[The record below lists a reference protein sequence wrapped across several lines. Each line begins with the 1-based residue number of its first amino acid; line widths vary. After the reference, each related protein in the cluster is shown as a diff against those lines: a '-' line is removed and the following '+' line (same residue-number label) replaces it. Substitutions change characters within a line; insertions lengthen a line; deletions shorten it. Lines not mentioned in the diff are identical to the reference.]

1 MYITSKQ
8 TFSTYTIVVILIADV
23 FYRMGFLDRDVVVLS
38 GVHWVW
44 TEALQY
50 SEESMGM
57 VHASLSRVGDGMQ
70 VTQETR

>member
-1 MYITSKQ
+1 
-8 TFSTYTIVVILIADV
+8 
-23 FYRMGFLDRDVVVLS
+23 MGFLDRDIVILS

-57 VHASLSRVGDGMQ
+57 VHASLPGVKGGMQ
-70 VTQETR
+70 VT